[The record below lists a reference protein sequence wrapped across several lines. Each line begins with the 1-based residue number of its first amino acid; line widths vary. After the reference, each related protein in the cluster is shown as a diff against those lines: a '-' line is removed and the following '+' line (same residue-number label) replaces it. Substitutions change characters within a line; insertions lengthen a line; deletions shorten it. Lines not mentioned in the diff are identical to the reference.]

1 MSVDLRLLCSECGKL
16 KIKTSS
22 GACCPDGHGRITPG
36 ITAEELRSAAKHMKL
51 EAWLLTLGSIAS
63 TPGGWYRSE
72 GRYRQV
78 RWLNYSDISSM
89 PTPRVPDFATP
100 NDGCKLFKI
109 VSKKGKTRVRQ
120 FIPYVPTKKKV
131 KAKFNASAVSQGN
144 D

>member
-36 ITAEELRSAAKHMKL
+36 ITAEELRSAAEYMKK
-51 EAWLLTLGSIAS
+51 EAWLQTLESIAS
-63 TPGGWYRSE
+63 THGGWHRGE

-78 RWLNYSDISSM
+78 QWLDYSDIKAI
-89 PTPRVPDFATP
+89 PRPSVPNFAKP

-109 VSKKGKTRVRQ
+109 TNKDGKVRVRQ
-120 FIPYVPTKKKV
+120 FIPYVPVKKKV
-131 KAKFNASAVSQGN
+131 KAKFNASVVSQGN